1 MLEIR
6 SRHLTSGGPRLEGEP
21 NILKQDT
28 QWTELTFYLGGF
40 HILCHWPRGRGVS
53 EIVTLLNKLI

>member
-6 SRHLTSGGPRLEGEP
+6 SQHSTSGGPRLEGKP

-28 QWTELTFYLGGF
+28 LWTELTFYYVIDQGG
-40 HILCHWPRGRGVS
+40 GGVS
-53 EIVTLLNKLI
+53 DITK